1 MGPWLV
7 DARNREELDMW
18 LEGLA
23 PVPYRPVVMV
33 VRGDDTLVRE
43 YLPNALDAAKL
54 DERRVVLWVKDESLL
69 EDDDLRDLF
78 QSNDAIVA
86 AVLSEDHRVT
96 SWVYRDQTEVDDAD
110 FAFATAQGRRT

>member
-33 VRGDDTLVRE
+33 VRGDDPAVRE
-43 YLPNALDAAKL
+43 LLPNVLDAAKL
-54 DERRVVLWVKDESLL
+54 SPERVVVWVKDPALL
-69 EDDDLRDLF
+69 SDEERGRMFRDDE
-78 QSNDAIVA
+78 AIVG
-86 AVLSEDHRVT
+86 AVLSAEREVT
-96 SWVYRDQTEVDDAD
+96 GWLYRDHSEVDDAA
-110 FAFATAQGRRT
+110 FAFTAARQA